1 MSTDRTFNLFLR
13 LFVLRSR
20 KDGANYWEKVTET
33 RLDESFTS
41 VPVVDAAVSALADQN
56 RVDLSLDPE
65 NGEITLLVEEIK
77 KAKARTRSS
86 VTEAAFDAWIHKLH
100 GIRAYAREVA
110 KKAPGN
116 VQVELAAW
124 TRNAS

>member
-20 KDGANYWEKVTET
+20 KDGSNYWDKVTET
-33 RLDESFTS
+33 RLDESFTD
-41 VPVVDAAVSALADQN
+41 VPIIAEAVSALADQN
-56 RVDLSLDPE
+56 RVDLSLDPAKGDLSALIDE
-65 NGEITLLVEEIK
+65 VK

-86 VTEAAFDAWIHKLH
+86 VTEAAFDAWIHKLN
-100 GIRAYAREVA
+100 GIRAYARKVYA
-110 KKAPGN
+110 RNPGN

-124 TRNAS
+124 NRS